1 MPPSYHRWAEIL
13 IASHLSWYILSQGL
27 SLLRV
32 TWYVLKQFWTEL
44 FWSTKKKKKKIS
56 YYSII
61 FQSHSPLNFL
71 VLSEAKVKTGKT
83 PRERLLSQYFWL
95 TKTFLRKPVSM
106 RFQFQFYKPKKTQN
120 SSDKVQI
127 SIQIFSWARWT
138 AKPFNM
144 ITSLFWDKG
153 KKINENSD
161 SVWTILEEYNIL
173 RGH

>member
-1 MPPSYHRWAEIL
+1 MDWIINSIPN
-13 IASHLSWYILSQGL
+13 LSRYIVSQGL

-32 TWYVLKQFWTEL
+32 TWYVPKTILNWTFLKHQE
-44 FWSTKKKKKKIS
+44 KKKKIS

-71 VLSEAKVKTGKT
+71 VLSEAKVKTAKT

-106 RFQFQFYKPKKTQN
+106 RFQFQFYKPKKTQD

-127 SIQIFSWARWT
+127 SIQIFSCARWT
-138 AKPFNM
+138 TKPFNM
-144 ITSLFWDKG
+144 FTSLFWDKG
-153 KKINENSD
+153 KISTRILIQCGQFCR
-161 SVWTILEEYNIL
+161 STIYWEGI
-173 RGH
+173 RD

>member
-32 TWYVLKQFWTEL
+32 TWYVLKTILNWTFLKHQE
-44 FWSTKKKKKKIS
+44 KKKKDQLLFHYFS
-56 YYSII
+56 VS
-61 FQSHSPLNFL
+61 FTSELPGSLWGQSQNWQNTTGKAALTVFLAHQNFL
-71 VLSEAKVKTGKT
+71 EKASFHEISVPILQT
-83 PRERLLSQYFWL
+83 
-95 TKTFLRKPVSM
+95 
-106 RFQFQFYKPKKTQN
+106 KKTQD

-161 SVWTILEEYNIL
+161 SV
-173 RGH
+173 